1 MTSDDAGVESG
12 SHRVGSLGR
21 GAAMI
26 SLATA
31 ASRITGFLRVMAV
44 AAAMGTTFL
53 ANTYQTANT
62 APNLVFELVAAG
74 VLTSVFVPTF
84 VDYLIRGRREEG
96 WEAANAMASVALVAL
111 TGMAIVV
118 ALLAPL
124 LMRLFFIGIED
135 TTLRGES
142 VALGSS
148 FLRLFAPQIIFY
160 GAGMIMTGALHAN
173 RRFAM
178 PAIAPIFNNVIVIGV
193 YVTYMFMRGDS
204 VPGPGEVPAGEMW
217 LLGAGTTA
225 GVVAMTLCLLPG
237 LRELGWK
244 FRFDFDPSHP
254 AVKRAAKLGVWALG
268 YAGGYQAGLIAVLIL
283 ANRVEGGVAAY
294 QWAYT
299 FFYLPHALF
308 GVPIFSV
315 LFTAMAEHVAKDE
328 LSGVSARLRDGVGML
343 AFILFPVAAALAVL
357 SGPLTTVTLQ
367 YGVMTDAGAALVGRV
382 LTAFAIG
389 LPTYSAFLVF
399 TRAFYALGD
408 TRLPAL
414 VNAAT
419 TAVATALGAIFFFT
433 LPESW
438 SIAGLA
444 LGHSVGFLGG
454 CVVLGGFLARR
465 IGTLGGRDLR
475 ASVERSFGCASA
487 AAAAMLLMHALLP
500 DDTHFEALFNL
511 IVTFAAG
518 VLAYI
523 SLMARLQAAELVSAR
538 ALIKSLLSRVR

>member
-1 MTSDDAGVESG
+1 MASDDIDPVSG
-12 SHRVGSLGR
+12 NVSLGR
-21 GAAMI
+21 GAAVI

-31 ASRITGFLRVMAV
+31 FSRVTGFLRVMAV

-84 VDYLIRGRREEG
+84 VDHLVKGRREEG
-96 WEAANAMASVALVAL
+96 WDAANAMTSVALVAL
-111 TGMAIVV
+111 TAIAILV
-118 ALLAPL
+118 ALFAPL
-124 LMRLFFIGIED
+124 IVRVFFLGIED
-135 TTLRGES
+135 DALRGDS
-142 VALGSS
+142 VALGTQ

-160 GAGMIMTGALHAN
+160 GAGMVMTGALHAH

-178 PAIAPIFNNVIVIGV
+178 PAIAPIFNNVIVIAV
-193 YVTYMFMRGDS
+193 YITYMFVRGDS
-204 VPGPGEVPAGEMW
+204 VPGPGEVTTGEIW

-225 GVVAMTLCLLPG
+225 GVVAMTLCLVPG
-237 LRELGWK
+237 LRDLGWR
-244 FRFDFDPSHP
+244 FRFNFDPSHP
-254 AVKRAAKLGVWALG
+254 SVKRAAKLGVWALG
-268 YAGGYQAGLIAVLIL
+268 YAGGYQAGLVVVLIL
-283 ANRVEGGVAAY
+283 ANRIEGGVAAY

-315 LFTAMAEHVAKDE
+315 LFTAMAEHVAKDQ
-328 LSGVSARLRDGVGML
+328 LSGVVDRLRDGVGML

-357 SGPLTTVTLQ
+357 SGPLTTLTLQ
-367 YGVMTDAGAALVGRV
+367 YGVMTEAGAALVGRV

-399 TRAFYALGD
+399 TRAFYALGE

-419 TAVATALGAIFFFT
+419 TGGATALGAMFFFT

-444 LGHSVGFLGG
+444 LGHSVGFFGG
-454 CVVLGGFLARR
+454 CIVLGGFLARR

-475 ASVERSFGCASA
+475 ASLERSFGCSFA
-487 AAAAMLLMHALLP
+487 AAAAMLVMHVLLP
-500 DDTHFEALFNL
+500 DTSHFEALFNL
-511 IVTFAAG
+511 VISAG
-518 VLAYI
+518 AGALTYI
-523 SLMARLQAAELVSAR
+523 SLMARSRAAELVSAR
-538 ALIKSLLSRVR
+538 ALLKNLLTRGT

>member
-1 MTSDDAGVESG
+1 MTSEGAGAGTNRRETG
-12 SHRVGSLGR
+12 TLGR

-26 SLATA
+26 SIATA
-31 ASRITGFLRVMAV
+31 ISRITGFLRVMAV
-44 AAAMGTTFL
+44 AAAMGATFL

-84 VDYLIRGRREEG
+84 VDYLVKDRREEG
-96 WEAANAMASVALVAL
+96 WRAANAMTSVALVAL
-111 TGMAIVV
+111 VGIALVV
-118 ALLAPL
+118 ALAAPL
-124 LMRLFFIGIED
+124 IMRLFFIGID
-135 TTLRGES
+135 DDTLRGES
-142 VALGSS
+142 VALGSQ

-173 RRFAM
+173 RRFGMA
-178 PAIAPIFNNVIVIGV
+178 AVAPIFNNIIVIGV
-193 YVTYMFMRGDS
+193 YLAYIFMREDT
-204 VPGPGEVPAGEMW
+204 VPGPGAVTGGEIW
-217 LLGAGTTA
+217 LLGAGTTM
-225 GVVAMTLCLLPG
+225 GVVAMTICLIPG
-237 LRELGWK
+237 LRDLGWR
-244 FRFDFDPSHP
+244 FRFEFDPSHP

-315 LFTAMAEHVAKDE
+315 LFTAMAEHVARDE
-328 LSGVSARLRDGVGML
+328 AAGVVDRLRDGVGML

-357 SGPLTTVTLQ
+357 SGPLTTITLR
-367 YGVMTDAGAALVGRV
+367 YGVMTGEGAALVGRV
-382 LTAFAIG
+382 LTAFAVG

-414 VNAAT
+414 VNAGTTTLAT
-419 TAVATALGAIFFFT
+419 IMGALLFFT
-433 LPESW
+433 LPEGW

-444 LGHSVGFLGG
+444 LGHSIGFLIGSG
-454 CVVLGGFLARR
+454 VLGALLARR
-465 IGTLGGRDLR
+465 VGAAGGEALR
-475 ASVERSFGCASA
+475 TSLERSFGCAVA
-487 AAAAMLLMHALLP
+487 AGAMMMAVHILLP
-500 DDTHFEALFNL
+500 DETHVAAFLNLVASGVAGLGTYAL
-511 IVTFAAG
+511 
-518 VLAYI
+518 
-523 SLMARLQAAELVSAR
+523 LMARLRSAEMASAR
-538 ALIKSLLSRVR
+538 ALVKTLLSRWA